1 MRDIEPK
8 KDTYAEG
15 PSLATK
21 QSKPR
26 YPTMRLPLDAIPEAK
41 KWDVVK
47 EGESKGKEYTIELRV
62 RMIGL
67 SQGRFDQSA
76 EFELRGI
83 ECGEME
89 GKGENEGG

>member
-8 KDTYAEG
+8 KDKYAEG
-15 PSLATK
+15 PSLAVK
-21 QSKPR
+21 ESKPS
-26 YPTMRLPLDAIPEAK
+26 YPTMRLPLEAIPEAK
-41 KWDVVK
+41 KWEVVK
-47 EGESKGKEYTIELRV
+47 EGEGKGPEYTIELRV

-83 ECGEME
+83 GCEEME
-89 GKGENEGG
+89 EKGKE